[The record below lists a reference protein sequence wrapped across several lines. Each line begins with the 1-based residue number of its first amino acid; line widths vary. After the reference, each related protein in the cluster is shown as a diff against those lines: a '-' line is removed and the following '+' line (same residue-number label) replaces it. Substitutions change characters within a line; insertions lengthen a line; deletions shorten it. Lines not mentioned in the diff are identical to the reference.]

1 MKVRRDH
8 VMKVLWRDIG
18 YQGGDDCG
26 AADSPRVREW
36 VSVAWVRMNGIAK
49 ELEDFEELGRCT
61 GREVVLERRILR
73 NKTPA
78 GGEW

>member
-18 YQGGDDCG
+18 YPGGDDCG
-26 AADSPRVREW
+26 VTDSPRVREW
-36 VSVAWVRMNGIAK
+36 VSVAWVRMYGIAK

-61 GREVVLERRILR
+61 GREVVLKQNSSRRGMVIY
-73 NKTPA
+73 
-78 GGEW
+78 